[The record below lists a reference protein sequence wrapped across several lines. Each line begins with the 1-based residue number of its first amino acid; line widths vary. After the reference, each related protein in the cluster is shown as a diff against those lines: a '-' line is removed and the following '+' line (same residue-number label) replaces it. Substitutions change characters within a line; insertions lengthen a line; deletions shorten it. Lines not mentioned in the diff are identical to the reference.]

1 MRNVTL
7 KNTTFNAHA
16 QNLRDPPASSAGP
29 VRLGGEK
36 RPSPP
41 VISVREAPQSN
52 VPFGRI
58 NKFSFEVLLAIAG
71 TEQNLSSDERS
82 SSRFK

>member
-41 VISVREAPQSN
+41 VISVREAAQSN
-52 VPFGRI
+52 VLFGRI
-58 NKFSFEVLLAIAG
+58 NKFSFEVL
-71 TEQNLSSDERS
+71 QFFCR
-82 SSRFK
+82 